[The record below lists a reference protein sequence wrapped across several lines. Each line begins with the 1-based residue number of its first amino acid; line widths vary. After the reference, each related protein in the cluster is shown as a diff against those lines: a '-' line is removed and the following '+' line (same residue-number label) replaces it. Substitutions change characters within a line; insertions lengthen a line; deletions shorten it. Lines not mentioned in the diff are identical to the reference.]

1 MEFLNY
7 TAISAN
13 NELSVIDV
21 LLPDITAANNTY
33 QTFEDTLRNLLSAYP
48 TTAEYERELLEH
60 AEEVMEDPTRGPV
73 FIDAVRLSLR

>member
-21 LLPDITAANNTY
+21 IIRVLFTCNPK
-33 QTFEDTLRNLLSAYP
+33 QTFEDSLRNLLSAYP